1 VGHRVAGGLVFWDA
15 APVLTCEECAC
26 TSTTGK
32 GWRAYIV
39 EDPDGED
46 EPITCTYCPPC
57 AERELNATP
66 LQGYV

>member
-1 VGHRVAGGLVFWDA
+1 LI
-15 APVLTCEECAC
+15 CEECAC

-39 EDPDGED
+39 EDPDGDD